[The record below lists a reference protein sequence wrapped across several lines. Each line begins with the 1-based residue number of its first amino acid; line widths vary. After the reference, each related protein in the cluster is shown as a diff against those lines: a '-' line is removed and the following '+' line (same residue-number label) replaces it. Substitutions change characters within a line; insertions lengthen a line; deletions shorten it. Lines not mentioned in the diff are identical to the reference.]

1 MSTISVFGASRGTGK
16 EVVQIAGRS
25 GFNVI
30 AAVRNPRSVQNTDGI
45 RVVACDVLDERTI
58 VDALVG
64 SDAVISTVGPPQRAP
79 STNIYSVGVMN
90 IARQMEKRGPSR
102 LIVVDSIGVDPN
114 FDLPW
119 MYRVAMR
126 YIATPL
132 YGFAFRDAA
141 EMERLLRSA
150 RLNWTV
156 VRVPWLVDAPARGFR
171 SSIRK
176 RLHHGPKLSRQDLA
190 AYLLSILEEKA
201 TYRNWTEVAW

>member
-1 MSTISVFGASRGTGK
+1 MSTISVFGASRCTGK
-16 EVVQIAGRS
+16 QVVQIARRFGC
-25 GFNVI
+25 NVI
-30 AAVRNPRSVQNTDGI
+30 AAVRNPQSVQNRDGI
-45 RVVACDVLDERTI
+45 RVVGCDVLDERTI
-58 VDALVG
+58 ANALVG

-90 IARQMEKRGPSR
+90 IARQMEKGGPSR

-119 MYRVAMR
+119 MYRLAMR

-150 RLNWTV
+150 MLNWTV
-156 VRVPWLVDAPARGFR
+156 VRAPWLVAAPARGFR
-171 SSIRK
+171 SSIGK
-176 RLHHGPKLSRQDLA
+176 RLHHGPKLGRQDLA
-190 AYLLSILEEKA
+190 AYLLSIHEEKV